1 MPGFGPSYG
10 RLLVTGAAGF
20 VGRHLLAALRERF
33 PAAEL
38 IAACRP
44 EDGALPLLDAAD
56 RVVPFDLLD
65 PAAVAALIAETRPDG
80 LVHLA
85 AQASVAASFAD
96 PLDSW
101 HANLMGTVALAEA
114 VLRHAGHCRFVLA
127 SSAEIYGLSF
137 REAAPL
143 DENATLRPANPYA
156 ASKAAC
162 DLAVGEMAL
171 RGLDAVRLR
180 AFNHTG
186 AGQSPSFVV
195 ASFAHQIAR
204 IEVGQQAP
212 VMQVGAL
219 DRWRDFLDVR
229 DVCGAY
235 VAALEAESVPDGV
248 YNIASGTPRRIGDI
262 LDALIARS
270 EAAPVVEVEPVR
282 LRPTDV
288 NCVAGSPARAAHVL
302 GWTPVVPWDETLNV
316 VLNDWRGRVG
326 APIRRL
332 VADVPTEDSTGR
344 SRPS

>member
-1 MPGFGPSYG
+1 MPVYG

-20 VGRHLLAALRERF
+20 VGRHLIAALRQRF
-33 PAAEL
+33 PAAQL
-38 IAACRP
+38 IAACRA
-44 EDGALPLLDAAD
+44 EDGMRPALDGAD
-56 RVVPFDLLD
+56 RVVPFDLLE
-65 PAAVAALIAETRPDG
+65 PEACAAMIAETRPDG

-96 PLDSW
+96 PRESW
-101 HANLMGTVALAEA
+101 RANLMGTIGLAEA

-137 REAAPL
+137 RGAAPL
-143 DENATLRPANPYA
+143 DEAALLCPANPYA

-180 AFNHTG
+180 AFNQTG
-186 AGQSPSFVV
+186 AGQSASFVV
-195 ASFAHQIAR
+195 ASFARQIAR
-204 IEVGQQAP
+204 IEAGQQAP

-229 DVCGAY
+229 DVCTAY
-235 VAALEAESVPDGV
+235 VAALDAGSVAGSL
-248 YNIASGTPRRIGDI
+248 YNIASGTPRRVGDI

-270 EAAPVVEVEPVR
+270 GVAPVVEVEPVR

-288 NCVAGSPARAAHVL
+288 ERVAGNAARAQRDLA
-302 GWTPVVPWDETLNV
+302 WAPVVPWDETLDV
-316 VLNDWRGRVG
+316 VLGDWRERIG
-326 APIRRL
+326 AP
-332 VADVPTEDSTGR
+332 
-344 SRPS
+344 

>member
-1 MPGFGPSYG
+1 MRAYG

-20 VGRHLLAALRERF
+20 VGRHLLALLRERF
-33 PAAEL
+33 PAASL

-44 EDGALPLLDAAD
+44 EEGALPSPDGAD

-65 PAAVAALIAETRPDG
+65 TSALAALIAETRPDG

-85 AQASVAASFAD
+85 AQASVATSFSD
-96 PLDSW
+96 PLASW
-101 HANLMGTVALAEA
+101 SANLMGTVALAEA
-114 VLRHAGHCRFVLA
+114 VLRHVGHCRFVLA

-143 DENATLRPANPYA
+143 DEEAPLLPANPYA

-180 AFNHTG
+180 AFNQTG
-186 AGQSPSFVV
+186 AGQSASFVV
-195 ASFAHQIAR
+195 ASFARQIAR
-204 IEVGQQAP
+204 IEAGHQAP
-212 VMQVGAL
+212 VLQVGAL

-229 DVCGAY
+229 DACAAY
-235 VAALEAESVPDGV
+235 AAALAAPSLSGRA

-262 LDALIARS
+262 LDALVARS
-270 EAAPVVEVEPVR
+270 GVTAAVEVAPDR

-288 NCVAGSPARAAHVL
+288 ERVVGDPARAAREL
-302 GWTPVVPWDETLNV
+302 GWVPIMPWEETLDV
-316 VLNDWRGRVG
+316 VLSDWRKR
-326 APIRRL
+326 AI
-332 VADVPTEDSTGR
+332 
-344 SRPS
+344 

>member
-1 MPGFGPSYG
+1 MPAYG

-20 VGRHLLAALRERF
+20 VGRHLLAYLRARY

-38 IAACRP
+38 IAAARP
-44 EDGALPLLDAAD
+44 EEGALPSVDGAD

-65 PAAVAALIAETRPDG
+65 PAAMTALIAGTRPDG

-85 AQASVAASFAD
+85 AQASVPASFAD
-96 PLDSW
+96 PAATW
-101 HANLMGTVALAEA
+101 QANLMGTIALAEA
-114 VLRHAGHCRFVLA
+114 VLRHAGHCRFLLA

-137 REAAPL
+137 RSGLPL
-143 DENATLRPANPYA
+143 DEDAPLLPANPYA

-180 AFNHTG
+180 AFNQTG
-186 AGQSPSFVV
+186 TGQSAAFVV
-195 ASFAHQIAR
+195 ASFARQIAR
-204 IEVGQQAP
+204 IEAGVQPP
-212 VMQVGAL
+212 VMLVGAL

-235 VAALEAESVPDGV
+235 GAALEASGASGGA
-248 YNIASGTPRRIGDI
+248 YNIASGTPRRVGDI

-270 EAAPVVEVEPVR
+270 GVAVTVEVEPVR

-288 NCVAGSPARAAHVL
+288 ERVAGDASRAGREL
-302 GWTPVVPWDETLNV
+302 GWAPAVGWDETLDA
-316 VLNDWRGRVG
+316 VLSDWRGRGGNVS
-326 APIRRL
+326 P
-332 VADVPTEDSTGR
+332 
-344 SRPS
+344 

>member
-1 MPGFGPSYG
+1 MRAYG

-20 VGRHLLAALRERF
+20 VGRHLLALLRERF
-33 PAAEL
+33 PAAKL

-44 EDGALPLLDAAD
+44 EDGALPSPHGAD

-65 PAAVAALIAETRPDG
+65 TSALAALIAETRPDG

-85 AQASVAASFAD
+85 AQASVATSFSD
-96 PLDSW
+96 PLASW
-101 HANLMGTVALAEA
+101 SANLMGTVALAEA
-114 VLRHAGHCRFVLA
+114 VLRHVGHCRFVLA

-143 DENATLRPANPYA
+143 DEEAPLLPANPYA

-162 DLAVGEMAL
+162 DLAVGEMTL

-180 AFNHTG
+180 AFNQTG
-186 AGQSPSFVV
+186 AGQSASFVV
-195 ASFAHQIAR
+195 ASFARQIAR
-204 IEVGQQAP
+204 IEAGQQAP
-212 VMQVGAL
+212 VLQVGAL

-229 DVCGAY
+229 DVCAAY
-235 VAALEAESVPDGV
+235 GSALEAESGLGGA

-270 EAAPVVEVEPVR
+270 GVTAAVEVEPVR

-288 NCVAGSPARAAHVL
+288 ERVAGNPARAAREL
-302 GWTPVVPWDETLNV
+302 GWVPVVPWDETLDT
-316 VLNDWRGRVG
+316 VLGDWRGRVG
-326 APIRRL
+326 AR
-332 VADVPTEDSTGR
+332 
-344 SRPS
+344 

>member
-1 MPGFGPSYG
+1 MPALGPGYG

-20 VGRHLLAALRERF
+20 VGRHLLASLRERF
-33 PAAEL
+33 PATEL
-38 IAACRP
+38 IAACRA
-44 EDGALPLLDAAD
+44 EDGALPRLDAAD

-65 PAAVAALIAETRPDG
+65 PATAAGLIAETRPDG

-96 PLDSW
+96 PLESW
-101 HANLMGTVALAEA
+101 YANLMGTVALAEA
-114 VLRHAGHCRFVLA
+114 VLRHADHCRFVLA

-137 REAAPL
+137 RAAAPL
-143 DENATLRPANPYA
+143 DEDAPLRPANPYA

-171 RGLDAVRLR
+171 RGLDAMRLR
-180 AFNHTG
+180 AFNQTG
-186 AGQSPSFVV
+186 AGQAESFVV
-195 ASFAHQIAR
+195 ASFARQIAR
-204 IEVGQQAP
+204 IEAGQQAP

-235 VAALEAESVPDGV
+235 VAALEAASLPGSI
-248 YNIASGTPRRIGDI
+248 YNIASGMPRRIGDI

-270 EAAPVVEVEPVR
+270 GAEPVVEVEPVR

-288 NCVAGSPARAAHVL
+288 ERVAGSAARAARVL
-302 GWTPVVPWDETLNV
+302 GWTPMVPWDETLDV
-316 VLNDWRGRVG
+316 VLNDWRGRIG
-326 APIRRL
+326 APL
-332 VADVPTEDSTGR
+332 
-344 SRPS
+344 PSL